1 MKTLAALK
9 RRCTPGTVVEA
20 SRLKYKPASY
30 FAVVVFCK
38 ERHLGLSTVDRAEI
52 GQTPWGTAKCWAFD
66 EDTATQ
72 FSQDDQPEALL
83 GLRFLSEAELES
95 LPSDV
100 KQLSQRYR
108 PETTDGTTEG
118 EANTAVAKA
127 PDEALTDAHFWEA
140 QQYFHAYLLDLSAD
154 AARQSKTLEQPC
166 LHWRRGSRTE
176 TRIQLQKL
184 TANKDGEFSA
194 TLVVTLPDALH
205 FYVMHGNVFTP
216 ELERLQLAD
225 SGYMEPFEVQTLRG
239 KFERQPNGVYT
250 NGTLTYDSLWTLS
263 RHHSW
268 RSSAQRP
275 TRETKTTSAL
285 TEDQFWGVQKT
296 VHQCL
301 LELSEAAPPRQ
312 ASYTLSIVR
321 FNEHPQVEVRDVKVS
336 VNGDWQATL
345 VLEQPDSLWLYELT
359 GDPDKYHPERLSL
372 EAAAEKRVR
381 RALNPA
387 KVPVPLRAVLRGI
400 QQLPTES
407 LRTQALLLL
416 HENTQVSLTRYA
428 QKPLLVDLAEWLQD
442 LEIMVEPRQVSTR
455 DGFTLERQPDGSYS
469 DGDLSYESLR
479 DLDNHHE
486 WEEIA

>member
-1 MKTLAALK
+1 V
-9 RRCTPGTVVEA
+9 RQRHPV
-20 SRLKYKPASY
+20 KP
-30 FAVVVFCK
+30 
-38 ERHLGLSTVDRAEI
+38 
-52 GQTPWGTAKCWAFD
+52 
-66 EDTATQ
+66 
-72 FSQDDQPEALL
+72 
-83 GLRFLSEAELES
+83 
-95 LPSDV
+95 
-100 KQLSQRYR
+100 
-108 PETTDGTTEG
+108 
-118 EANTAVAKA
+118 
-127 PDEALTDAHFWEA
+127 LT
-140 QQYFHAYLLDLSAD
+140 
-154 AARQSKTLEQPC
+154 PC
-166 LHWRRGSRTE
+166 LS
-176 TRIQLQKL
+176 
-184 TANKDGEFSA
+184 
-194 TLVVTLPDALH
+194 
-205 FYVMHGNVFTP
+205 
-216 ELERLQLAD
+216 
-225 SGYMEPFEVQTLRG
+225 
-239 KFERQPNGVYT
+239 
-250 NGTLTYDSLWTLS
+250 
-263 RHHSW
+263 
-268 RSSAQRP
+268 
-275 TRETKTTSAL
+275 
-285 TEDQFWGVQKT
+285 
-296 VHQCL
+296 
-301 LELSEAAPPRQ
+301 
-312 ASYTLSIVR
+312 VR